1 MTGEVEVIKI
11 PQEPCVW
18 CGRQPCK
25 QTITA
30 VCCIPTIL
38 SIHPGRQQPEMGRWE
53 RVVRP
58 TTEMMCGAPPTKQLA
73 AAEIQAIAD
82 KVKSPLEEKENKKF
96 LVFNAVEFKSQGV
109 AGRTFFT
116 KVQMDDD
123 FVHIQVFESLPQ
135 ENKPVALTSY
145 QIHKGRQDEVTCF

>member
-1 MTGEVEVIKI
+1 MLHPDHPEYPSWEEAAGDGKVGES
-11 PQEPCVW
+11 
-18 CGRQPCK
+18 G
-25 QTITA
+25 
-30 VCCIPTIL
+30 
-38 SIHPGRQQPEMGRWE
+38 
-53 RVVRP
+53 
-58 TTEMMCGAPPTKQLA
+58 QLTM
-73 AAEIQAIAD
+73 AEIQAIAD

-96 LVFNAVEFKSQGV
+96 PVFNAVEFKSQGV
-109 AGRTFFT
+109 AGRTFFI

>member
-1 MTGEVEVIKI
+1 
-11 PQEPCVW
+11 
-18 CGRQPCK
+18 
-25 QTITA
+25 
-30 VCCIPTIL
+30 
-38 SIHPGRQQPEMGRWE
+38 
-53 RVVRP
+53 
-58 TTEMMCGAPPTKQLA
+58 MMCGGSPAKQLTM
-73 AAEIQAIAD
+73 AEIQAIAD

-96 LVFNAVEFKSQGV
+96 PVFNAVEFKSQGV
-109 AGRTFFT
+109 AGRTFFI

>member
-1 MTGEVEVIKI
+1 
-11 PQEPCVW
+11 
-18 CGRQPCK
+18 
-25 QTITA
+25 
-30 VCCIPTIL
+30 
-38 SIHPGRQQPEMGRWE
+38 
-53 RVVRP
+53 VRGP
-58 TTEMMCGAPPTKQLA
+58 TTEMMCGVSPAKQLTM
-73 AAEIQAIAD
+73 AEIQAIAD

-96 LVFNAVEFKSQGV
+96 PVFNAVEFKSQGV
-109 AGRTFFT
+109 AGRTFFI